1 VPVTKNEINNTKSLL
16 TRKGRRAQN
25 KFLAEG
31 VRLLEEAVRFRVRP
45 EVVYWN
51 ESLLSPRGRKLV
63 SEFGQWNVQ
72 VEAISARNI
81 RTISGTETPQGLVAV
96 FPQPETDLA
105 KLYDQKQRRILL
117 CEEIQDPGNLG
128 TLVRSALAFG
138 IELVILI
145 KNCVDPFSLKVVRS
159 SAGALFGL
167 DVAVG
172 DKRGFIRRLQMDKVT
187 VIAADATGKDIG
199 SIRPLCRPGDRLM
212 LAVGSEARGL
222 SRRILDQADHRV
234 RIAHS
239 RNVESLNAAVAGSV
253 IMRQIYDLS
262 EG

>member
-1 VPVTKNEINNTKSLL
+1 MPVTKNEINNTKSLL
-16 TRKGRRAQN
+16 TRKGRRTHK

-31 VRLLEEAVRFRVRP
+31 VRLLEEAVRFRIRP

-51 ESLLSPRGRKLV
+51 ESLLSPRGRKVV
-63 SEFGQWNVQ
+63 SEFGRRKVP
-72 VEAISARNI
+72 VEAIPARFI
-81 RTISGTETPQGLVAV
+81 RTLSGTETPQGLVAV

-105 KLYDQKQRRILL
+105 KLYERKQRRILL

-128 TLVRSALAFG
+128 TLIRSALAFG
-138 IELVILI
+138 FELIILI

-167 DVAVG
+167 DVAIG
-172 DKRGFIRRLQMDKVT
+172 DKRGFIKRLQKDKVT
-187 VIAADATGKDIG
+187 VMAADASGRDIG

-222 SRRILDQADHRV
+222 SRRILDQADYRV

-239 RNVESLNAAVAGSV
+239 RDVESLNAAVAGSI
-253 IMRQIYDLS
+253 IMRQVYDLS